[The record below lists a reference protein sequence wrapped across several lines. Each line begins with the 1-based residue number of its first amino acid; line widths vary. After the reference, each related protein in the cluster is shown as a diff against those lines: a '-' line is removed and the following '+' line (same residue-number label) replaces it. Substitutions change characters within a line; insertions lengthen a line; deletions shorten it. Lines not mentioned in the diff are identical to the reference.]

1 MAVKKMG
8 KADYSRIYL
17 QDAVL
22 EKKKFVVFDTETTG
36 LTDQDEII
44 QFSAISVNFQN

>member
-22 EKKKFVVFDTETTG
+22 EKKKFVVFDTETRMKSSSFRQLVLILKIG
-36 LTDQDEII
+36 Q
-44 QFSAISVNFQN
+44 